1 MALSTGE
8 LNTHLQTLSARVK
21 TLESEV
27 ASLASCL
34 SSLAKD
40 VVSMNL
46 LMKAKI
52 LSIPKLLDIYTG
64 ASSFQNL
71 IDVTGIAL
79 DFKNI
84 GLKKAMESISAIPF
98 DSSVITNATSS
109 VSTVLTDAQST
120 LNSAVAGFD
129 PSGATGRLVS
139 GMDSIQAVSNTSQ
152 SLLTTVNSTDDMIT
166 ISASLAAGEITAL
179 ANEVSAQ
186 GLYDAAVIAGD
197 PAYILTQLQEGI
209 AVASSNLADI
219 QAAELLTIPDDIST
233 LLQTGLDTV
242 AISLND
248 VQLLVDSTLIAL
260 DASLEVLFDD
270 VLTAQSSVNDIS
282 GFLDSASRSAQG
294 KIKSSIHAKNV
305 IF

>member
-21 TLESEV
+21 TLESET

-40 VVSMNL
+40 VVSMNI

-64 ASSFQNL
+64 ASNFQNL
-71 IDVTGIAL
+71 LDVTGVAL

-84 GLKKAMESISAIPF
+84 GLKKAMESLSAIPF
-98 DSSVITNATSS
+98 NSTVITDALSSVT
-109 VSTVLTDAQST
+109 TVLTDAQT
-120 LNSAVAGFD
+120 VLNNAVAGFD
-129 PSGATGRLVS
+129 PTGATGRLVS
-139 GMDSIQAVSNTSQ
+139 GMDSIQSVSNNVQ
-152 SLLTTVNSTDDMIT
+152 SLLTTVYSTDNLVT

-186 GLYDAAVIAGD
+186 ALYDSAVIAGD

-209 AVASSNLADI
+209 AVVSSDLANI

-233 LLQTGLDTV
+233 LLQTGVDTV
-242 AISLND
+242 TISLDNA
-248 VQLLVDSTLIAL
+248 QSLVDSTLIAL
-260 DASLEVLFDD
+260 DASLEALFDD
-270 VLTAQSSVNDIS
+270 VLTAQSSINDAA
-282 GFLDSASRSAQG
+282 GFLDSASRAAQG
-294 KIKSSIHAKNV
+294 KIKSSIHAKNA

>member
-21 TLESEV
+21 TLESET

-40 VVSMNL
+40 VVSMNI

-64 ASSFQNL
+64 ASNFQNL
-71 IDVTGIAL
+71 LDVTGVAL

-84 GLKKAMESISAIPF
+84 GLKKAMESLSAIPF
-98 DSSVITNATSS
+98 NSTVITDALSSVT
-109 VSTVLTDAQST
+109 TVLTDAQT
-120 LNSAVAGFD
+120 VLNNAVAGFD
-129 PSGATGRLVS
+129 PTGATGRLVS
-139 GMDSIQAVSNTSQ
+139 GMDSIQSVSNNVQ
-152 SLLTTVNSTDDMIT
+152 SLLTTVNSTDNLVT

-186 GLYDAAVIAGD
+186 ALYDSAVIAGD

-209 AVASSNLADI
+209 AVVSSDLANI

-233 LLQTGLDTV
+233 LLQTGVDTV
-242 AISLND
+242 TISLDNS
-248 VQLLVDSTLIAL
+248 QSLVDSTLIAL
-260 DASLEVLFDD
+260 DASLEALFDD
-270 VLTAQSSVNDIS
+270 VLTAQSSINDAA
-282 GFLDSASRSAQG
+282 GFLDSASRAAQG
-294 KIKSSIHAKNV
+294 KIKSSIHAKNA